1 MRGLVLLLVLPLL
14 LSLSCGDDDRCSQE
28 EYDRFAEK
36 HTTEG
41 LTPEVEEWIEECG
54 DRFV

>member
-14 LSLSCGDDDRCSQE
+14 LSLSCGDGDTCSEE

-36 HTTEG
+36 HATEG
-41 LTPEVEEWIEECG
+41 LTPEVEEWIEECA
-54 DRFV
+54 DKF